1 MSVAA
6 SQNHRISLAG
16 QADIVSIMSEA
27 PQQHRVLFA
36 RNRLSDGVFLDGQ
49 SVGGQ
54 LTRRVLRRFRGGLLK
69 SHNDSIPVRLIT
81 LK

>member
-1 MSVAA
+1 
-6 SQNHRISLAG
+6 
-16 QADIVSIMSEA
+16 MSEA

-36 RNRLSDGVFLDGQ
+36 RDRLPDGIFLDGQ

-54 LTRRVLRRFRGGLLK
+54 LIRRVLRRFRGGLLK
-69 SHNDSIPVRLIT
+69 SHDDSIPVRLIG